1 MKLVFCKKLAGY
13 LCMKRPPSSSLEPP
27 QIYTRKTSGAVGDRL
42 NNGLHY
48 NNMTS
53 VGSPP
58 KNETAD
64 KTLLEEMR
72 DLQKAQFHN
81 EEEQRYEAYKM
92 NEIISD
98 WMLAAAVV
106 DRISAIAI
114 SIIYIGST
122 AIFITVVANHA

>member
-1 MKLVFCKKLAGY
+1 MKLVFCKKLAAY
-13 LCMKRPPSSSLEPP
+13 LCMKRPPYPSLEPP
-27 QIYTRKTSGAVGDRL
+27 EIYKRRRSSVATGDRL
-42 NNGLHY
+42 NNSPHY
-48 NNMTS
+48 NNMTF
-53 VGSPP
+53 VVPPP

-64 KTLLEEMR
+64 KILEEMR

-81 EEEQRYEAYKM
+81 EEEQRYEADKM

-122 AIFITVVANHA
+122 AIFITVVANNA